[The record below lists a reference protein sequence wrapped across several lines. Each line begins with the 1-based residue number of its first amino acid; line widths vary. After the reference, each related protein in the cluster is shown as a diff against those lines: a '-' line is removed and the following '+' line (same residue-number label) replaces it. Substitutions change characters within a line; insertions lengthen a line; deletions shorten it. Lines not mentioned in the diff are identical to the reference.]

1 MTGDQGALEFR
12 LPDVGEGLA
21 EAEIVRWLVPEGEP
35 VQRMAPMVEIETA
48 KSTVEIPSP
57 VTGLLLRH
65 GAPEGSVIDVGS
77 LLAVLS
83 PADGSARANTEPS
96 SPAAAPAVVE
106 PSTSQPAHEVSE
118 PAREVTGRRRVPA
131 APTVRRLAT
140 RLGIDIADVTATG
153 PAGRVLAEDVRT
165 ASDAR
170 AGASVAV
177 PTEPHPA
184 GIAAAADRTE
194 KLSPMRMTIMNRLSE
209 AWSKVPLIT
218 DMRDVDA
225 TALTQARASLSDELG
240 GERVTFTTLFAA
252 VVTTALQR
260 HPVLNASLD
269 AGAGTVTYHASID
282 LGIAVALPDGLTVG
296 VVRGC
301 ERLSLRELSG
311 AISGVAEKA
320 RTGRLTAAESRGA
333 TFTLSSFGQ
342 FGGWYGTPLVLPPQV
357 GIAGFGPIKDAVVA
371 VDGRP
376 EVRPT
381 LPLSVS
387 ADHRLVDGAALS
399 AFSSTIERLVAQPVR
414 MLGT

>member
-1 MTGDQGALEFR
+1 MTGDQDALEFR

-21 EAEIVRWLVPEGEP
+21 EAEIVRWLVPEGAP

-65 GAPEGSVIDVGS
+65 GAPEGSVIDVGAV
-77 LLAVLS
+77 LAVLA
-83 PADGSARANTEPS
+83 PADGATRPRVEPGPVES
-96 SPAAAPAVVE
+96 SPAAAPPAA
-106 PSTSQPAHEVSE
+106 PTPTSGGAQ
-118 PAREVTGRRRVPA
+118 EVTGRRRVPA
-131 APTVRRLAT
+131 APTVRRLAVQ
-140 RLGIDIADVTATG
+140 LGVDITDVTGTG
-153 PAGRVLAEDVRT
+153 PAGRVLAQDVRAVVEAPT
-165 ASDAR
+165 GSPVGGTVSSDAD
-170 AGASVAV
+170 
-177 PTEPHPA
+177 TA

-194 KLSPMRMTIMNRLSE
+194 KLSPMRMAIMNRLTE

-225 TALTQARASLSDELG
+225 TALTQARGSLSDELG
-240 GERVTFTTLFAA
+240 GERVTFTALFAA
-252 VVTTALQR
+252 VVTAALQR

-269 AGAGTVTYHASID
+269 PDAGTVTYHASID

-301 ERLSLRELSG
+301 ERLSLRELSR

-320 RTGRLTAAESRGA
+320 RTGRLSAAESRGA

>member
-1 MTGDQGALEFR
+1 MTANPDALEFR

-21 EAEIVRWLVPEGEP
+21 EAEIVRWLVPEGGP

-77 LLAVLS
+77 LLAVLA
-83 PADGSARANTEPS
+83 PAGATPRPPVEPS
-96 SPAAAPAVVE
+96 PLAAPGTVPPAAAAGPAD
-106 PSTSQPAHEVSE
+106 PA
-118 PAREVTGRRRVPA
+118 PRRRVPA
-131 APTVRRLAT
+131 APTVRRLAVQ
-140 RLGIDIADVTATG
+140 LGIDIADVTGSG
-153 PAGRVLAEDVRT
+153 PAGRVLAQDVRT
-165 ASDAR
+165 ASDAATR
-170 AGASVAV
+170 Q
-177 PTEPHPA
+177 PTGLPVTAADSPA
-184 GIAAAADRTE
+184 GTADVAAGDRTE
-194 KLSPMRMTIMNRLSE
+194 KLSPMRVAIMNRLAD
-209 AWSKVPLIT
+209 AWSRVPLIT
-218 DMRDVDA
+218 DLRDLDA
-225 TALTQARASLSDELG
+225 TALTQARGPLSDELG
-240 GERVTFTTLFAA
+240 GERVTFTALFAA
-252 VVTTALQR
+252 VVTAALRR
-260 HPVLNASLD
+260 HPLLNASLD
-269 AGAGTVTYHASID
+269 ADAGTVTYHASID

-296 VVRGC
+296 VVHGC
-301 ERLSLRELSG
+301 ERLSLAELSR
-311 AISGVAEKA
+311 AISGVAERA
-320 RTGRLTAAESRGA
+320 RAGRLSAAESRGA

-342 FGGWYGTPLVLPPQV
+342 FGGWYGTPLVVPPQV
-357 GIAGFGPIKDAVVA
+357 GIAGFGPVKDAVVA

>member
-1 MTGDQGALEFR
+1 MTGPDTLEFL

-21 EAEIVRWLVPEGEP
+21 EAEIVRWLVPEGAP
-35 VQRMAPMVEIETA
+35 VQRMTAMVEIETA

-83 PADGSARANTEPS
+83 PADAP
-96 SPAAAPAVVE
+96 PAPPVE
-106 PSTSQPAHEVSE
+106 PSGSAAPSVGPPPAPV
-118 PAREVTGRRRVPA
+118 PAGSASRRRVPA
-131 APTVRRLAT
+131 APTVRRLAVE
-140 RLGIDIADVTATG
+140 LGIDLADVTGTG
-153 PAGRVLAEDVRT
+153 PAGRVLEQDL
-165 ASDAR
+165 R
-170 AGASVAV
+170 AAV
-177 PTEPHPA
+177 D
-184 GIAAAADRTE
+184 AAAGPSSDGPTPTVAPREAHGPTDRDVAATSDRTE
-194 KLSPMRMTIMNRLSE
+194 KLSPMRVAIMNRLAE

-218 DMRDVDA
+218 DLRDVDA
-225 TALTQARASLSDELG
+225 TALTQARGALCDELD
-240 GERVTFTTLFAA
+240 GERVTFTALFAA
-252 VVTTALQR
+252 VVTAALQR
-260 HPVLNASLD
+260 HPLLNASLD
-269 AGAGTVTYHASID
+269 ADAGTVTYHASID

-296 VVRGC
+296 VVHGC
-301 ERLSLRELSG
+301 ERLSLRELSS

-320 RTGRLTAAESRGA
+320 RSGRLTAAESRGA

-342 FGGWYGTPLVLPPQV
+342 FGGWYGTPLVVPPQV
-357 GIAGFGPIKDAVVA
+357 GIAGFGPVKDAVVA

-399 AFSSTIERLVAQPVR
+399 AFSSTIERLVAEPVR
-414 MLGT
+414 MLGA